1 MVNRFTFL
9 TLLFSINFISSQHQ
23 KFSYL
28 PEEIFGKQPKAGS
41 FKKIK
46 KDGNENKFSTFYID
60 NYKKFPIKRVPE
72 DKIKSSAKKEIVE
85 IQQELNYLNQNYK
98 SDSVRF
104 DEDLGNKIAEIK
116 KIDKNWNI
124 DHYFQELSY
133 YETYIKKREQE
144 KIWNAN
150 FIAKRKED
158 SIIREKRTRFI
169 DSIRLV
175 RAQQYQPKN
184 VPKKVVTQ
192 K

>member
-1 MVNRFTFL
+1 MVNKSTFL
-9 TLLFSINFISSQHQ
+9 IFLFSINFISSQHQ
-23 KFSYL
+23 KLSYL
-28 PEEIFGKQPKAGS
+28 PEEIFGKQPKAGT
-41 FKKIK
+41 FKKT
-46 KDGNENKFSTFYID
+46 KDDGDKNKFSTFYID

-72 DKIKSSAKKEIVE
+72 EKIKSPAKKEIIE
-85 IQQELNYLNQNYK
+85 IQQKLNYLNQNYK

-104 DEDLGNKIAEIK
+104 DENLGNEIAEIK
-116 KIDKNWNI
+116 KIDKNWNL

-175 RAQQYQPKN
+175 KAQKVQPKN
-184 VPKKVVTQ
+184 TPKRVVTQ